1 MAEVGIDDSAVVKF
15 FDNDFLFSYFVK
27 NYISANVLPI
37 LRKVCVKFNKI
48 CKCHWQEIFRKAC
61 EPYHWWYGGKN
72 TSDWNGKLWER
83 LYVITTIKNNLLCGT
98 FGGSI
103 ESRQA
108 PLKRVDI
115 YGTSKSDTD
124 NENYVFDAIDPSV
137 YTKKEMNTG
146 RQAAASA
153 YNWKLSEIW
162 CVGGFNP
169 NTRNALHSVE
179 IFKTNTFTTHP
190 LPLELKKPRC
200 FSTATFDEN
209 NNMIISGGC
218 SSLYQGAKV
227 YSSLEVYSLGSTGST
242 FDIIPAKMNL
252 LRGGH
257 QSVYDYRRN
266 RLYCLGGYGGG
277 EIYHASMEYV
287 DLSPEVLAIGTSSP
301 FVMCTEMSVKRTGA
315 GADFG
320 PDGAIYVC
328 GGSPDGGLGHKSLER
343 YDPRQG
349 TWEKLSPM
357 THERGYLAAKFAP

>member
-115 YGTSKSDTD
+115 YGTSKSDAD

-153 YNWKLSEIW
+153 YNWKLEEI
-162 CVGGFNP
+162 
-169 NTRNALHSVE
+169 
-179 IFKTNTFTTHP
+179 
-190 LPLELKKPRC
+190 
-200 FSTATFDEN
+200 
-209 NNMIISGGC
+209 
-218 SSLYQGAKV
+218 
-227 YSSLEVYSLGSTGST
+227 ST
-242 FDIIPAKMNL
+242 FVRPFLNRCGYYVAGGNL
-252 LRGGH
+252 FDLNNLKPDHFNGFVREKE
-257 QSVYDYRRN
+257 
-266 RLYCLGGYGGG
+266 LGLTI
-277 EIYHASMEYV
+277 ENV
-287 DLSPEVLAIGTSSP
+287 DP
-301 FVMCTEMSVKRTGA
+301 
-315 GADFG
+315 
-320 PDGAIYVC
+320 
-328 GGSPDGGLGHKSLER
+328 
-343 YDPRQG
+343 
-349 TWEKLSPM
+349 
-357 THERGYLAAKFAP
+357 